1 MNVTLT
7 RDSINM
13 GDDGDAPHFAD
24 VDVPDDA
31 TWGQLLEAVN
41 ATRYHH
47 ISAGS
52 QTVWKVEMGMTSP
65 KPIGAVVR
73 YDELCY
79 VVAPETPVAELFPD
93 GREWLHF
100 LHVSGEPSAIRD
112 KLLAGESD

>member
-1 MNVTLT
+1 MNVALT

-13 GDDGDAPHFAD
+13 GDDVDAPHYAD

-47 ISAGS
+47 ISAGR
-52 QTVWKVEMGMTSP
+52 QLAWEVEVGVTSP

-79 VVAPETPVAELFPD
+79 VIAPETPVTELFED
-93 GREWLHF
+93 GRTWLNF
-100 LHVSGEPSAIRD
+100 SRVNGEPSAVRD
-112 KLLAGESD
+112 KLLAGQSD